1 MSASEPGPEEVVG
14 GGDVGDDEWKAK
26 AQAEKE
32 QLASE
37 PVGGAES
44 EIPPASFQGLLE
56 ELSVRAL
63 FSLGQ
68 LPDPRTGQPQL
79 DLGSAKYT
87 IDLLVVLQDKTR
99 GNLDEADS
107 AYLTDLV
114 HRLRLAYVEISR
126 AVGGAGS
133 ADGGP
138 TGPADGGP
146 ADGEPTGGEPRIIV

>member
-1 MSASEPGPEEVVG
+1 MRASEPDSEDAVA
-14 GGDVGDDEWKAK
+14 GGDGGDDEWKAK
-26 AQAEKE
+26 ARAEKE

-37 PVGGAES
+37 PVDEAET
-44 EIPPASFQGLLE
+44 EIPPASFLGLLE

-87 IDLLVVLQDKTR
+87 IDLLAVLQDKTR
-99 GNLDEADS
+99 GNLDETDS

-114 HRLRLAYVEISR
+114 HRLRIAYVEISR
-126 AVGGAGS
+126 AVGGGLAPDDAG
-133 ADGGP
+133 AQPQDGGAA
-138 TGPADGGP
+138 GPN
-146 ADGEPTGGEPRIIV
+146 DGEARIIV